1 MEKQKKKISKKAVVI
16 CSIVLA
22 VLLIVGG
29 VFTYKYVTRERLYT
43 FDEITNGLSEQVSYV
58 VDADGVLTQGEID
71 EKCERY
77 NRVDFVKVDENEINA
92 WHGYSMGGELMSHLL
107 FYDKSN
113 NVLFEINEFR
123 YAFVLVYVDGVLNDY
138 QMTNL

>member
-16 CSIVLA
+16 CSVVLA
-22 VLLIVGG
+22 VVLIAGG
-29 VFTYKYVTRERLYT
+29 VLTYKYVTRERLYT

-77 NRVDFVKVDENEINA
+77 NRVDFVKVDEDDIDEWYGMGDIIN
-92 WHGYSMGGELMSHLL
+92 HLL
-107 FYDKSN
+107 FYDKGN
-113 NVLFEINEFR
+113 NLLFETFETR
-123 YAFVLVYVDGVLNDY
+123 YGFVSVYVNKVLNDY
-138 QMTNL
+138 RMTNIWR